1 MSNENYRYEYKYI
14 INTKNAALVKHQLGA
29 LLCPDEHADCSG
41 EYFVRS
47 VYFDDDSL
55 SAYHEKLSGINIRNK
70 YRLRFYNLNPERLVF
85 EAKRKHGQLVTKNT
99 LPISRLTA
107 ERMLS
112 GGKLTPEDK
121 QSPLLAEFDALT
133 CGSLGIKPSVI
144 VDYTRTAF
152 LYPLNNVR
160 ITLDSDICAEKYH
173 IDHVFKRYASVP
185 VLESDTVILE
195 VKFSDWLPPFIAQ
208 VLSVV
213 PKILCAN
220 SKYCNC
226 IEVYY

>member
-1 MSNENYRYEYKYI
+1 MNNDNYRYEYKYI
-14 INTKNAALVKHQLGA
+14 ISQKNAALLKHQLGA
-29 LLCPDEHADCSG
+29 LLCLDEHADLNG

-70 YRLRFYNLNPERLVF
+70 YRLRFYNLNTEPLVF
-85 EAKRKHGQLVTKNT
+85 EAKRKHGQLVIKNS
-99 LPISRLTA
+99 LVISRLTA

-112 GGKLTPEDK
+112 GNKMTAEDK
-121 QSPLLAEFDALT
+121 QAPLIAEFDALS
-133 CGSLGIKPSVI
+133 CGVVGLQPSVI
-144 VDYTRTAF
+144 VDYTRAAF

-173 IDHVFKRYASVP
+173 IDHVFRRYASIP
-185 VLESDTVILE
+185 VLENDEVVLE
-195 VKFSDWLPPFIAQ
+195 VKFSEWLPPFLAQ
-208 VLSVV
+208 VLSGV

-226 IEVYY
+226 IAVYL